1 MRYARGMQAAVVL
14 ILFAGSRERAL
25 ALNPSLDVSQHA
37 HNSWKIR
44 DGFVRGRIQFMAQTP
59 DGYLW
64 LGTEFGL
71 VRLDGVRAVPW
82 TPPVTSGF
90 PASGSSG

>member
-25 ALNPSLDVSQHA
+25 ALNPSLDVSQYA

-44 DGFVRGRIQFMAQTP
+44 DGFFAAESSSWLRLPMVICGWEPSLAWFGSMGFVRFPGR
-59 DGYLW
+59 L
-64 LGTEFGL
+64 
-71 VRLDGVRAVPW
+71 R
-82 TPPVTSGF
+82 VTSGF
-90 PASGSSG
+90 PASGS